1 MQTFVDDLL
10 DLRMIKDGVF
20 ILEHQVFDPNDVL
33 EMVCDIFSIQVG
45 AKNVHL
51 SFCVQAG
58 LRLPNKSQVNEII
71 LEK

>member
-20 ILEHQVFDPNDVL
+20 ILENQVFDPNEVL
-33 EMVCDIFSIQVG
+33 EMVCDIFSIQVS

-51 SFCVQAG
+51 SFCV
-58 LRLPNKSQVNEII
+58 
-71 LEK
+71 